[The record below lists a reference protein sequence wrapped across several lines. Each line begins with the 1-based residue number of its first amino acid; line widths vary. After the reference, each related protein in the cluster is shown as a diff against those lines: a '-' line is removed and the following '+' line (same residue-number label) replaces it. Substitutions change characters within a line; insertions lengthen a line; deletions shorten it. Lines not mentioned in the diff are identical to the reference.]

1 MKCSPM
7 SKARFLTCF
16 VFVNL
21 LVWPSLG
28 QGKFTLAQPT
38 VYVVDNAGVI
48 DAGTERQL
56 LGVLHELEQKTGVQ
70 YIILTVQTTGG
81 VPVQQASFDLADQ
94 WKLGQTGKDNGLLFM
109 TSLKEREYFFQVGYG
124 LEGYLTDRF
133 CGSAGRDYLVPH
145 FKKGD
150 YNQGILQANL
160 RVIQRIAEQE
170 GIQLTGMPDLPRSPE
185 RGQARRRTMP
195 CCRGWPL
202 LLFFLLFM
210 GGGRGGRGMW
220 LMLPFL
226 MGGGFGG
233 HRGYGGHGRSGSY
246 GGGSFGGG
254 FGGFGGGMGGG
265 FGGGGAGGS
274 W

>member
-1 MKCSPM
+1 MKCNKRLCLFVLVLVS
-7 SKARFLTCF
+7 FLA
-16 VFVNL
+16 
-21 LVWPSLG
+21 WPGVSSA
-28 QGKFTLAQPT
+28 KFTLAQPR
-38 VYVVDNAGVI
+38 VYVADNANII

-56 LGVLHELEQKTGVQ
+56 LGVLQELEQKTGTQ

-94 WKLGQTGKDNGLLFM
+94 WKLGQAGKDNGFLFM
-109 TSLKEREYFFQVGYG
+109 MSVKEREYFFQVGYG

-133 CGSAGRDYLVPH
+133 CGTVGRDYLVPY
-145 FKKGD
+145 FKQGD

-160 RVIQRIAEQE
+160 RLIQRIAKEE
-170 GIQLTGMPDLPRSPE
+170 GVQLSGMPDLPRNP
-185 RGQARRRTMP
+185 ARRRRRAP
-195 CCRGWPL
+195 CCSGLPL
-202 LLFFLLFM
+202 LLFILFFL
-210 GGGRGGRGMW
+210 GGGRGGGGMW
-220 LMLPFL
+220 MMLPFL

>member
-1 MKCSPM
+1 MKCNHTPNRS
-7 SKARFLTCF
+7 L
-16 VFVNL
+16 L
-21 LVWPSLG
+21 LVLGLVCFLMWPAVGLA
-28 QGKFTLAQPT
+28 KFTLAQPST
-38 VYVVDNAGVI
+38 YVADNANVI

-56 LGVLHELEQKTGVQ
+56 LGLLHELEQKTGTQ

-81 VPVQQASFDLADQ
+81 IPVQQASFDLADQ
-94 WKLGQTGKDNGLLFM
+94 WKLGQAGKDNGLLFM
-109 TSLKEREYFFQVGYG
+109 MSVKEREYFPQVGYG

-133 CGSAGRDYLVPH
+133 CGTVGRDYLEPY
-145 FKKGD
+145 FKQGD
-150 YNQGILQANL
+150 YSQGILQANL
-160 RVIQRIAEQE
+160 RFIQRIAEEE
-170 GIQLTGMPDLPRSPE
+170 GVQLSGMPELPRNP
-185 RGQARRRTMP
+185 RRRRRTP
-195 CCRGWPL
+195 CCSGLPL
-202 LLFFLLFM
+202 LLFILLFL